1 MTRRLAR
8 ALALWL
14 IGLPVIR
21 LQVIG
26 YELLDKLMTDVE
38 LVCGPY
44 VVSLREW
51 ER

>member
-26 YELLDKLMTDVE
+26 YELLDKLMT
-38 LVCGPY
+38 
-44 VVSLREW
+44 VSYYEEW
-51 ER
+51 NR